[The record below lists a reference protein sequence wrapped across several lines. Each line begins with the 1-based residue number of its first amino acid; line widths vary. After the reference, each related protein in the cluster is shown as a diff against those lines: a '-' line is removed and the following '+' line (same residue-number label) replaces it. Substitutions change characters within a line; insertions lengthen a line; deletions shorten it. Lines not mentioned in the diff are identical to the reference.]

1 MGNNGIRELQQK
13 KREESIERVEWA
25 IKYLRDLEGL
35 HCRITAIKLV
45 DITGLS
51 RATLYKSHLRP
62 LWDPNWIK
70 TNTGKKINSEINHC
84 HQDNQKLQLDVS
96 LLKSKLEKSYG
107 EISRLKK
114 GVENEKMRASVYR
127 HDYEE
132 LKERYQQLLHHNLRI
147 LRKLHL
153 HGIDIKD
160 LDLEEFN

>member
-1 MGNNGIRELQQK
+1 MGNDGLRELQQK

-25 IKYLRDLEGL
+25 IEYLRDLEGD

-51 RATLYKSHLRP
+51 RAALYKSHLRP
-62 LWDPNWIK
+62 LWDLNYIK
-70 TNTGKKINSEINHC
+70 MDVGEEINSEINRY
-84 HQDNQKLQLDVS
+84 HQDNEKLQLDVS
-96 LLKSKLEKSYG
+96 LLKSKLEKSYA

-114 GVENEKMRASVYR
+114 GCDNEKMRASVYR
-127 HDYEE
+127 QDYEE

-153 HGIDIKD
+153 HGIDLKD